1 MNVDPSTIQHRVT
14 SVQRRMLVL
23 RVLSVCVRG
32 AMAGALLAVPLMLI
46 AASMGLANL
55 GTVVGAVV
63 FLLGLALALAFSRP
77 RRASLYRVAK
87 LIDDKLGL
95 GDRVSS
101 GLHFARRPEIGG
113 AMARLLVAD
122 AATAAQGIDPDE
134 VVDGSARHRLA
145 GIAAMLLAVLVTSLW
160 TLREGPQEPLDPTQT
175 ELQIQTRRLAKQQ
188 VELEALLQLA
198 TDDQSDEVQEELA
211 RIRKL
216 IQDLQASG
224 ENMSRKEIL
233 ARLSREIKELE
244 ASKHKGNIV
253 LSRALEQLKVSKE
266 AIARGDFLAEQAE
279 MLERTHEDLLVR
291 GEDGEIV
298 GEAEK
303 IKAAV
308 LTDEERQ
315 QREAME
321 QEMKGLAKE
330 RTQPVGGEDEAG
342 VDWVATV
349 EEQVHDDE
357 GRKRIKKTEKV
368 AATYDEL
375 MLAAGRKDVREMLT
389 RAAADRARSSSEY
402 REVYT
407 NFKRVLEELLPT
419 KDMPIGQKEYVRRY
433 FRLIKPRR

>member
-1 MNVDPSTIQHRVT
+1 
-14 SVQRRMLVL
+14 
-23 RVLSVCVRG
+23 
-32 AMAGALLAVPLMLI
+32 
-46 AASMGLANL
+46 
-55 GTVVGAVV
+55 
-63 FLLGLALALAFSRP
+63 
-77 RRASLYRVAK
+77 
-87 LIDDKLGL
+87 
-95 GDRVSS
+95 
-101 GLHFARRPEIGG
+101 
-113 AMARLLVAD
+113 
-122 AATAAQGIDPDE
+122 
-134 VVDGSARHRLA
+134 
-145 GIAAMLLAVLVTSLW
+145 
-160 TLREGPQEPLDPTQT
+160 
-175 ELQIQTRRLAKQQ
+175 
-188 VELEALLQLA
+188 
-198 TDDQSDEVQEELA
+198 
-211 RIRKL
+211 
-216 IQDLQASG
+216 
-224 ENMSRKEIL
+224 MSRKEIL

-291 GEDGEIV
+291 GADGEVV

-303 IKAAV
+303 IKAVV
-308 LTDEERQ
+308 LTEEERQ

-342 VDWVATV
+342 VGWVATV